1 MNQDEQKK
9 RPRRD
14 KDLRSGDQR
23 SLKSI
28 PAMIHAVNNVGEI
41 VDLSDVWLLEMGYA
55 REEVLGR
62 AVTDFLAPASC
73 SYAVEKGM
81 PEFYD
86 KGSCQNIPC
95 TFVKKSGE
103 MFDVLLSA
111 SSERDEDGRFVRSCT
126 VLTDVTEINTLA
138 KERSVSDRLCRQ
150 LMKGM
155 LNGFALYEVITDKDG
170 QPVDCRFLQV
180 NPAFEKIIDFTVD
193 QIIGKTLLELLP
205 ATELYWIKT
214 FGQVALSRQ
223 AVRFE
228 NYSAEFDRHF
238 DVHAFSPFERQVA
251 VVVTDI
257 TERRQAEMQVSH
269 SEELFRR
276 TFDQSPIGTA
286 MVGLDYRFL
295 KVNQE
300 LCRITGYQAEE
311 LLALEFVDITFPDDL
326 PLDLQYAKRLVLGEI
341 DFYEMDKRYI
351 RKDGRVI
358 WVRLSA
364 RLIRD
369 SEGTP
374 LYFLPMIVEID
385 DRKRLE
391 EEKDIQLELFGLI
404 SEKSDLKKMLDGVF
418 YFFKEHTGADAIALR
433 LSVNSVEATYNSVG
447 FPVQFIAGE
456 NVLGNQV
463 HQNRLA
469 ALQYIEQHI
478 NDDTYDIPFTLFT
491 KGGSFYTNNSRQL
504 FSQRDVLQIPFDIR
518 KHCRE
523 VIYESILLVPLRV
536 GDNFLGLIQLYH
548 KNETH
553 FSREYILFM
562 ERLAGHTS
570 VAVLQRLAEESLKI
584 KQVELKE
591 MNAALKILIRNR
603 EEDLLEHDR
612 GILVNIRQ
620 LILPS
625 IERLK
630 LGSLDLQQKSQLNIL
645 ESNLETISS
654 PFAQKLSSVHSALT
668 PVLIEVA
675 DMIKKGLTNKEIA
688 RVLGIS
694 VKSVETY
701 RKRMRERLNLKNTK
715 VNLRAHLLSIK

>member
-1 MNQDEQKK
+1 M
-9 RPRRD
+9 RSSFD
-14 KDLRSGDQR
+14 K
-23 SLKSI
+23 
-28 PAMIHAVNNVGEI
+28 N
-41 VDLSDVWLLEMGYA
+41 
-55 REEVLGR
+55 
-62 AVTDFLAPASC
+62 
-73 SYAVEKGM
+73 
-81 PEFYD
+81 
-86 KGSCQNIPC
+86 
-95 TFVKKSGE
+95 
-103 MFDVLLSA
+103 
-111 SSERDEDGRFVRSCT
+111 
-126 VLTDVTEINTLA
+126 
-138 KERSVSDRLCRQ
+138 
-150 LMKGM
+150 
-155 LNGFALYEVITDKDG
+155 G
-170 QPVDCRFLQV
+170 QPVDCRFLEV
-180 NPAFEKIIDFTVD
+180 NPAFEKIIDFTVN

-205 ATELYWIKT
+205 STERYWIKT

-257 TERRQAEMQVSH
+257 TERRQAEMKISH

-276 TFDQSPIGTA
+276 TFDQSPIGAA

-311 LLALEFVDITFPDDL
+311 LLALEFADITYPDDL
-326 PLDLQYAKRLVLGEI
+326 SLDLQYAERLVLGKI

-351 RKDGRVI
+351 RKDGRVV

-385 DRKRLE
+385 ARKRLE
-391 EEKDIQLELFGLI
+391 EEKDVQLELFGLI
-404 SEKSDLKKMLDGVF
+404 SEKSDLKKMMDGVVCF
-418 YFFKEHTGADAIALR
+418 VKDYSKADAIALR
-433 LSVNSVEATYNSVG
+433 LSVSSVEATYNSVG
-447 FPVQFIAGE
+447 FPAEFIARE
-456 NVLGNQV
+456 NVLGSQT

-469 ALQYIEQHI
+469 ALHYIEQHI

-491 KGGSFYTNNSRQL
+491 KGGSFYTHSSSQL
-504 FSQRDVLQIPFDIR
+504 FLQRDILQIPFDIR

-548 KNETH
+548 KNKTH
-553 FSREYILFM
+553 FSRDYILFM

-570 VAVLQRLAEESLKI
+570 VAILQRLAEETLKI
-584 KQVELKE
+584 KQAELKE

-620 LILPS
+620 LILPG

-668 PVLIEVA
+668 PSL
-675 DMIKKGLTNKEIA
+675 DRG
-688 RVLGIS
+688 RR
-694 VKSVETY
+694 Y
-701 RKRMRERLNLKNTK
+701 D
-715 VNLRAHLLSIK
+715 